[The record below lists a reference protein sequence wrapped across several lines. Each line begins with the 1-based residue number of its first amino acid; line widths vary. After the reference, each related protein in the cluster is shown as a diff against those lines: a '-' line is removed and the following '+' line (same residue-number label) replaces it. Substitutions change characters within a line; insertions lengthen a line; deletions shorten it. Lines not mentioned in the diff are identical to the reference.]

1 MDKEDK
7 VKAWQ
12 DKIIDTFIGPNGWNG
27 ERIFKLDQIEKD
39 ILVKINANIKGFIYI
54 MDAFFDFLIET
65 FEISVK
71 NKIKWNNNGPLYFCI
86 QVICFWRLRASYII
100 FGKGYYAEALSLLR
114 GIYENVLLIESVNQ
128 GVITLDEVLGKLKIE
143 DTKDLPR
150 EKIEKMIR
158 KITRSTDLKIKNY
171 FFGPDSNLSSESKRL
186 LKSFE
191 RNMHNAVHKSKL
203 NFFHYYS
210 DWINGKRGLPIF
222 PHYNEDLA
230 SVYANSCTWVSWM
243 LLKILP
249 LFLLNIKSFG
259 DNWYNKLKV
268 LDQFYREMIEN
279 FPRPTG
285 KAVIELVAKLA
296 ILVLTSFAM
305 SSHFGM

>member
-1 MDKEDK
+1 MNEEDK

-12 DKIIDTFIGPNGWNG
+12 DKIINTFIGPNGWNG

-39 ILVKINANIKGFIYI
+39 ILAKIISNLKGFLYI

-65 FEISVK
+65 FETSVSDK
-71 NKIKWNNNGPLYFCI
+71 VEWNKNGPLYFCI
-86 QVICFWRLRASYII
+86 QVISFWRLRASYII

-114 GIYENVLLIESVNQ
+114 GVYENVLLVESVHQ
-128 GVITLDEVLGKLKIE
+128 DVITLDEVFGKLKIE

-150 EKIEKMIR
+150 EKIDKMIR
-158 KITRSTDLKIKNY
+158 ENTSATDSKIKTY
-171 FFGPDSNLSSESKRL
+171 FFGPKSNLSPESKRL

-203 NFFHYYS
+203 NFFHYYR
-210 DWINGKRGLPIF
+210 DWINGKKGLPIF

-243 LLKILP
+243 LLKVLP
-249 LFLLNIKSFG
+249 LFLFNKKSFG
-259 DNWYNKLKV
+259 VNWHDKFKV
-268 LDQFYREMIEN
+268 LDQSYREMIEN
-279 FPRPTG
+279 FPKPTG
-285 KAVIELVAKLA
+285 RAVIEFVDKKFT
-296 ILVLTSFAM
+296 IK
-305 SSHFGM
+305 